1 MPVSKCRKTRKI
13 FVSFDVACAPLD
25 KVVTRRE
32 YSSATHVRYGEGE
45 DSREVL
51 VMMRRKEEKAGK
63 KATRR
68 NAILIYR
75 YIYSAP
81 WLPKPFKEAPLSAP
95 M

>member
-1 MPVSKCRKTRKI
+1 
-13 FVSFDVACAPLD
+13 
-25 KVVTRRE
+25 
-32 YSSATHVRYGEGE
+32 
-45 DSREVL
+45 
-51 VMMRRKEEKAGK
+51 MMRRKEEKAGK

-81 WLPKPFKEAPLSAP
+81 MGPQTFLKKPLLSAP